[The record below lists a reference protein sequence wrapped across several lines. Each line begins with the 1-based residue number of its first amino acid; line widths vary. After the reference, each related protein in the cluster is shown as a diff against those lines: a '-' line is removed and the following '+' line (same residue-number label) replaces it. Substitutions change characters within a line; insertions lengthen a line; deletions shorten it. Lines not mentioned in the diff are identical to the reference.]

1 MLLCHPIWTFWSF
14 QSVWILD
21 YDLLIYNP
29 LVVLWSGDLVLG
41 RRYSV
46 VSECASEL
54 LESVL
59 RVCTLYRAP
68 TSVCVPCPW
77 SSFWLTGV
85 TKGRPQHR
93 AMSKVQ
99 LRNKSWPR
107 CAHTQYARR
116 VASQGLCAPQARTS
130 HCTELSIIR
139 ESQRKARIFS
149 NNYFQSTLL
158 LFQLPA
164 SARGIGDSGV
174 STVQRAIVREILQR
188 SAVDVRPADLR
199 GLLCDLVCRVQFAHI
214 KHTWARTNMMCTLR
228 CTEVEHLA
236 GSVCGAQWSVSQEQG
251 LWRGDQLDQDTLFSQ
266 QWRFWGG
273 RLFICGFIWLYLFV
287 YHQCLSCRLDYACI
301 ECIKWIC
308 SCLLSKSARIST
320 GGSWAGGRFLWA
332 GNGCV

>member
-1 MLLCHPIWTFWSF
+1 MNFLKFSISL
-14 QSVWILD
+14 
-21 YDLLIYNP
+21 NP
-29 LVVLWSGDLVLG
+29 WLWSAHLQSSGCSLIWRPCPWL
-41 RRYSV
+41 
-46 VSECASEL
+46 AL
-54 LESVL
+54 LRGQ
-59 RVCTLYRAP
+59 RVCLRAVGVGVACLHLVP
-68 TSVCVPCPW
+68 CSYSCVCVPCPW
-77 SSFWLTGV
+77 SCFWLTGV

-99 LRNKSWPR
+99 LRNKPWPR
-107 CAHTQYARR
+107 RAHTQYARR

-139 ESQRKARIFS
+139 ESRPRARIFS

-251 LWRGDQLDQDTLFSQ
+251 LWRGDQLDQGTLFFPTMKVLGWPAVYMWDQ
-266 QWRFWGG
+266 
-273 RLFICGFIWLYLFV
+273 LAVFV
-287 YHQCLSCRLDYACI
+287 WVEYHQCI
-301 ECIKWIC
+301 W
-308 SCLLSKSARIST
+308 
-320 GGSWAGGRFLWA
+320 
-332 GNGCV
+332 